1 VTAGQKDHDDSD
13 LASAGN
19 LGHPADT
26 ARGLS
31 QMLEIRPEILL
42 KTCEILR
49 HIEADA

>member
-1 VTAGQKDHDDSD
+1 VTAGQKDHGDSD
-13 LASAGN
+13 IAGAGN
-19 LGHPADT
+19 LGHHADT